1 MSWFGNRN
9 REGHEAETPEVKPRN
24 QILQT
29 PEKETPE
36 SKEKPTKSWE
46 LSPEQKKKQNDWA
59 SEVGKKY
66 SDDRNKLKRPQG
78 DADFRSEREVAD
90 EKPIGKAG
98 QKEDGGWEK

>member
-36 SKEKPTKSWE
+36 SKGKLDRFQDK
-46 LSPEQKKKQNDWA
+46 SPEEQKQSLNEQSQAAK
-59 SEVGKKY
+59 
-66 SDDRNKLKRPQG
+66 DRQKLDRPNTSSNEG
-78 DADFRSEREVAD
+78 DPSKGQRQFERGHETERE
-90 EKPIGKAG
+90 
-98 QKEDGGWEK
+98 

>member
-36 SKEKPTKSWE
+36 SKGKLDRFQDK
-46 LSPEQKKKQNDWA
+46 SPEEQKQSLNEQSQAAK
-59 SEVGKKY
+59 
-66 SDDRNKLKRPQG
+66 DRQKLDRPNTSSNEGNPSKGQRQLERG
-78 DADFRSEREVAD
+78 HETERE
-90 EKPIGKAG
+90 
-98 QKEDGGWEK
+98 

>member
-36 SKEKPTKSWE
+36 SKGKLDRFQDK
-46 LSPEQKKKQNDWA
+46 SPEEQKQSLNEQSQAAK
-59 SEVGKKY
+59 
-66 SDDRNKLKRPQG
+66 DRQKLDRPNTSSNEG
-78 DADFRSEREVAD
+78 DPSKGQRQLERGHETERE
-90 EKPIGKAG
+90 
-98 QKEDGGWEK
+98 

>member
-36 SKEKPTKSWE
+36 SKGKLDRFQDK
-46 LSPEQKKKQNDWA
+46 SPEEQKQSLNEQSQA
-59 SEVGKKY
+59 GK
-66 SDDRNKLKRPQG
+66 DRQKLDRPNTSSNEG
-78 DADFRSEREVAD
+78 DPSKGQSQLERGHET
-90 EKPIGKAG
+90 ERG
-98 QKEDGGWEK
+98 

>member
-36 SKEKPTKSWE
+36 SKGKLDRFQDK
-46 LSPEQKKKQNDWA
+46 SPEEQKQSLNEQSQAVVRQIK
-59 SEVGKKY
+59 
-66 SDDRNKLKRPQG
+66 
-78 DADFRSEREVAD
+78 
-90 EKPIGKAG
+90 
-98 QKEDGGWEK
+98 

>member
-36 SKEKPTKSWE
+36 SKGKLDRFQDK
-46 LSPEQKKKQNDWA
+46 SPEEQKQSLNEQSQAAK
-59 SEVGKKY
+59 
-66 SDDRNKLKRPQG
+66 DRQKLDRPNTSSNEG
-78 DADFRSEREVAD
+78 DPSKGQRQLERGYETERE
-90 EKPIGKAG
+90 
-98 QKEDGGWEK
+98 